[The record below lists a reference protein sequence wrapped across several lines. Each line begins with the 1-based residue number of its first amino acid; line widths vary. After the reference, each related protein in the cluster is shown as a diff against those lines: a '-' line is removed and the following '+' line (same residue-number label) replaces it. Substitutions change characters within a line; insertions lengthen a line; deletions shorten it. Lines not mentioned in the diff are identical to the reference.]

1 MSSKASQ
8 GSKARPCFENKQK
21 AGGGGRELLLLC
33 LLQSKHLGSQQ
44 KEPSCSSMALDVY
57 FLEESTVSVY
67 LLLCSCPPSS
77 WPAMDGND
85 SMGQRLMVT
94 SA

>member
-21 AGGGGRELLLLC
+21 AGGRGGEGREPRWGRCPSSSCC

-44 KEPSCSSMALDVY
+44 KEPSCSGVALDVY
-57 FLEESTVSVY
+57 FLEESTVSAVP
-67 LLLCSCPPSS
+67 L
-77 WPAMDGND
+77 
-85 SMGQRLMVT
+85 
-94 SA
+94 